1 MNGKSL
7 IFILFC
13 FFASNLSAQVTTYF
27 YGHNKVESK
36 NETAALYSVSIYN
49 NNTRVTVELIPKKN
63 RTRMNYWSSRNTV
76 IVIDGNLEL
85 PIIGFMH
92 KKDGKDIIDTDPF
105 TGNWGWNNVKKD
117 EKYYYTMVFAGR
129 IPPGVTTF
137 NLVDRGDYNGSHG
150 YGFQNYTLNNPRID
164 ATSWTESS
172 IKKYCDDNNDGICGI
187 YEESGANGNEYKLGC
202 VKING
207 DYTLIYLG
215 SKTRMSWWKIGDIK
229 AVLRPSAT
237 NGVFKADWYMVDKQI
252 NSDVHI
258 FFDGISMKTIIQ
270 YDDTFINS
278 ATSESFYLKMYPPSS
293 GISSNESQTPI
304 ESAVW
309 SGTGFA
315 LSNGYLVTNYHVI
328 EGARSIIVKGIKGA
342 FNTGYNAK
350 VVATDKYNDLALL
363 KINDS
368 RFSGFGTIPYKVQ
381 TNASDVGEEIF
392 VLGYPL
398 TNTMGDEIKLTTG
411 VISSKTGFQGDV
423 SCYQISAPVQP
434 GNSGGPL
441 FDSKGNI
448 IGVVSSK
455 HTGAENVGY
464 AIKASYLKN
473 LVEST
478 TSSSIIPA
486 NNTIS
491 GQPLTGKVKSVKNY
505 VFMIECSTQD
515 SYHNPY
521 PFVTNAN
528 EDVLFSKSFQNAVN
542 ENSSFRWELIRIE
555 CSATDTKLIKR
566 VIPKINNAR
575 VSSSRQSYIEDVET
589 GNKYYLTSST
599 IACVPETTAINNEL
613 IFIETYQMLPQEVKT
628 INIWARTFYF
638 VENYKIR

>member
-1 MNGKSL
+1 M
-7 IFILFC
+7 FC
-13 FFASNLSAQVTTYF
+13 FIASSLSAQVTTYF
-27 YGHNKVESK
+27 YGLDKVESK
-36 NETAALYSVSIYN
+36 SETAALYSVSIYN
-49 NNTRVTVELIPKKN
+49 NNTRVTVELIPTKN

-76 IVIDGNLEL
+76 IVIDSNFEL
-85 PIIGFMH
+85 PILGFMG

-105 TGNWGWNNVKKD
+105 TGNWGWNNVKKN

-129 IPPGVTTF
+129 IPPGVTNF

-150 YGFQNYTLNNPRID
+150 YGFQNYTLNNPRVD

-187 YEESGANGNEYKLGC
+187 YEASGASGNEYKLGC
-202 VKING
+202 IKING
-207 DYTLIYLG
+207 DYTLIYIG
-215 SKTRMSWWKIGDIK
+215 SKTHMSWWKIGDIK
-229 AVLRPSAT
+229 AVLKPSAT

-252 NSDVHI
+252 NSDVYV
-258 FFDGISMKTIIQ
+258 FFDGTSMKTIIE
-270 YDDTFINS
+270 YDDTYIDS
-278 ATSESFYLKMYPPSS
+278 GTSESFYLKMYPPSFPD
-293 GISSNESQTPI
+293 GSNESNTPI
-304 ESAVW
+304 EPTLW

-328 EGARSIIVKGIKGA
+328 EGARSITIKGIKGVFHTA
-342 FNTGYNAK
+342 YNAE
-350 VVATDKYNDLALL
+350 VVAIDKYNDLALL

-368 RFSGFGTIPYKVQ
+368 RFPGFGTIPYKIK
-381 TNASDVGEEIF
+381 TNTSDVGEEIF

-398 TNTMGDEIKLTTG
+398 TSSMGDEIKLTTG

-423 SCYQISAPVQP
+423 SLYQISAPVQP

-473 LVEST
+473 LVESSA
-478 TSSSIIPA
+478 SSSIIPT

-505 VFMIECSTQD
+505 VFLIECSTQNTYQNTY
-515 SYHNPY
+515 SSVSN
-521 PFVTNAN
+521 VN
-528 EDVLFSKSFQNAVN
+528 ESVSFSKSFQNAVI
-542 ENSSFRWELIRIE
+542 ENNSFRWELIRIE
-555 CSATDTKLIKR
+555 CGATETKLIKR
-566 VIPKINNAR
+566 VIPKNKNAK
-575 VSSSRQSYIEDVET
+575 VSSSRQFYIEDAET
-589 GNKYYLTSST
+589 GNKYYLTAST
-599 IACVPETTAINNEL
+599 IALVPETTTINNEL
-613 IFIETYQMLPQEVKT
+613 IFTETYQMLPPEVKT
-628 INIWARTFYF
+628 INIWARTSHF